1 MLECDVLNIDQK
13 HAAPME
19 VGVILCAFSTPCTAG
34 LISFTFVV
42 IFSAFF
48 CFWHSKITKMAFI
61 ILLRELGL
69 TGAVFGILLRETV
82 INEHN
87 TRSIRTRCDAEVL
100 KAGKE
105 LVGLKVNE

>member
-1 MLECDVLNIDQK
+1 MLHQWKMELFFVLFQQ
-13 HAAPME
+13 
-19 VGVILCAFSTPCTAG
+19 LCTAG

-48 CFWHSKITKMAFI
+48 CFWHSKSTKMAFI

>member
-1 MLECDVLNIDQK
+1 
-13 HAAPME
+13 
-19 VGVILCAFSTPCTAG
+19 
-34 LISFTFVV
+34 
-42 IFSAFF
+42 
-48 CFWHSKITKMAFI
+48 MAFI